1 MGRMP
6 LEIKRNGVTLKKS
19 ALFLFFVQYSVTD
32 RKRNVRM
39 FFEVFAARLT
49 IFFICDT
56 IH

>member
-19 ALFLFFVQYSVTD
+19 ALFLYFVQYSVTD

-39 FFEVFAARLT
+39 FFLRFLLRG
-49 IFFICDT
+49 
-56 IH
+56 